1 MINVIEKHVPEHVP
15 EHRQLLRDAR
25 ALRLPQNPLDEL
37 IEALG
42 GVNAVAELSGAPLP
56 PAGQS
61 LACQYHS
68 MTDCLSD
75 EHFWLA
81 IMHPR

>member
-42 GVNAVAELSGAPLP
+42 GVRCRG
-56 PAGQS
+56 
-61 LACQYHS
+61 
-68 MTDCLSD
+68 
-75 EHFWLA
+75 
-81 IMHPR
+81 

>member
-42 GVNAVAELSGAPLP
+42 GVNAVAELSGVPLP

-61 LACQYHS
+61 
-68 MTDCLSD
+68 
-75 EHFWLA
+75 FGPA
-81 IMHPR
+81 ITIP